1 MPAQGTAQIHSA
13 YPAPDGSV
21 YLAEQATNRVGK
33 WDPLTKEI
41 SEYQDAF
48 PSAPGVAERRG
59 SKHTIRVDP
68 RGHVWS
74 SGSPLTEFDPV
85 TKKFTHYTDVPST
98 YGIAIGKD
106 GIVWWTDFS
115 RDGKL
120 GKVDPATGKVTKYT
134 VPSKSAYP
142 RRIQVDDDGMVW
154 FAEFGIHS
162 SDGVKYS
169 DGGSA
174 KIARFDPKTETFKE
188 FPLPGRSPSPYAF
201 GLDKSGHLWYANM
214 HQDLVGR
221 LDPKTGKVT
230 EYPLPFSE
238 NTMREFF
245 LDAEGHVWWGS
256 PRTTRLR
263 WGTSYCRREKVTA
276 TVL

>member
-1 MPAQGTAQIHSA
+1 MRRHGAAANTPFGSIRGATCGPAAVLS
-13 YPAPDGSV
+13 PE
-21 YLAEQATNRVGK
+21 L
-33 WDPLTKEI
+33 DPKT
-41 SEYQDAF
+41 
-48 PSAPGVAERRG
+48 G
-59 SKHTIRVDP
+59 
-68 RGHVWS
+68 
-74 SGSPLTEFDPV
+74 
-85 TKKFTHYTDVPST
+85 KFTHYPDAAST
-98 YGIAIGKD
+98 YGLAIGKD
-106 GIVWWTDFS
+106 GTPWFTEFS
-115 RDGKL
+115 GKGKL

-134 VPSKSAYP
+134 VPSPAAYP
-142 RRIQVDDDGMVW
+142 RRIQVDDEGIVW
-154 FAEFGIHS
+154 LAEFGIHS

-188 FPLPGRSPSPYAF
+188 FPLPGPSPSPYAF
-201 GLDKSGHLWYANM
+201 GLDKSGNLWYANM

-256 PRTTRLR
+256 P
-263 WGTSYCRREKVTA
+263 SNNKVGYFYIAESKTA
-276 TVL
+276 TR